1 MNLTKKQKNLIKKY
15 SINPNSNT
23 LKKELIEKISELE
36 FNESISD
43 LSYKET
49 VTLEDVEQNI
59 IRCPDSKTAKKM
71 IELIEKTKKNED
83 SIGGVI
89 TGIIRNCPVGLGEP
103 EFDKLPA
110 ELAKAMMS
118 INATKGFEIGSGFK
132 GSELNGS
139 QHNDIFIQSK
149 NPIKVILVDVDS
161 LLSLSNK
168 KSFSSYQ
175 LKEVLEKKFKITN
188 YEEDLEIFW
197 EKNYIDLIS
206 GKKDLIS
213 EIKPFLDKIGWEK
226 STEDF
231 VLLCNQIN
239 NKINWQLFE
248 ILVQIKN
255 DNNIKLYAFSQQ
267 EKHQAKYLKEQ
278 FIGLF
283 EAWFISSELKL
294 LKIEK
299 ALFLHIL
306 SKLNLEPNQILV
318 LDCNLEV
325 IKLAEKLSFQT
336 LHYDSFKDSITK
348 ITNKITN
355 KKIYT
360 KTNHSGGVLG
370 GISNG
375 QTIYFRVAI
384 KPVATIAQSQQ
395 TLNKNGQKISFEGKG
410 RHDPCVLPRAVPIVE
425 SMAALVIMDLY
436 LRNNHKS

>member
-15 SINPNSNT
+15 NIDPNSNE
-23 LKKELIEKISELE
+23 LKQKLVRKINELE
-36 FNESISD
+36 FNETVCD
-43 LSYKET
+43 LSYQET
-49 VTLEDVEQNI
+49 VKFEDVEQNI
-59 IRCPDSKTAKKM
+59 IRCPDPKIAKKM
-71 IELIEKTKKNED
+71 IELIEETKQNQD

-89 TGIIRNCPVGLGEP
+89 AGIIKNCPVGLGEP

-149 NPIKVILVDVDS
+149 NPTKVILVDIDE
-161 LLSLSNK
+161 LLNLSNK
-168 KSFSSYQ
+168 KIFSSYK
-175 LKEVLEKKFKITN
+175 LKEILRKDFGITN
-188 YEEDLEIFW
+188 IDDLEIFW
-197 EKNYIDLIS
+197 EKNYIDLIC
-206 GKKDLIS
+206 GKKNLVTQIQ
-213 EIKPFLDKIGWEK
+213 PFLDKIGWLK
-226 STEDF
+226 TVEDF

-239 NKINWQLFE
+239 TKINWQLFE

-255 DNNIKLYAFSQQ
+255 NHNIKFCAFTQQ

-278 FIGLF
+278 FVDLF
-283 EAWFISSELKL
+283 ETWFISCELKL
-294 LKIEK
+294 LKNEK
-299 ALFLHIL
+299 AFFSHIT
-306 SKLNLEPNQILV
+306 SKLNLDPSQILV
-318 LDCNLEV
+318 LSCNLE
-325 IKLAEKLSFQT
+325 ITKLVEKLGFGS
-336 LHYDSFKDSITK
+336 LHYDILRDSITK
-348 ITNKITN
+348 ISDKINN

-384 KPVATIAQSQQ
+384 KPVATIAKTQQ
-395 TLNKNGQKISFEGKG
+395 TLNKNGQKTFFEGKG

-436 LRNNHKS
+436 LRNSHKS